1 VPYSGTRPDD
11 RRAAGEL
18 WVHRFHR
25 GADTVCGRGQFEIR
39 RGSTIAA
46 RLLAGLLRLP
56 RSGSAVPVDVR
67 IDRPTGQAVAVWT
80 RTFGRHRMISRQ
92 YRAGKR
98 MVERI
103 GPVELVFRE
112 TVAAELIGYEQL
124 GTRVRLFGR
133 SVPLPAGACPHIHA
147 VARACGQSRFLV
159 AVTVALP
166 RGEPLLTY
174 SGYLDQEASRW

>member
-1 VPYSGTRPDD
+1 MPCFGTRPDD

-25 GADTVCGRGQFEIR
+25 GADTVCGRGQFEIC

-56 RSGSAVPVDVR
+56 KSGSAVPVAVR
-67 IDRPTGQAVAVWT
+67 IDRAGHGISVWT
-80 RTFGRHRMISRQ
+80 RTFDRRRVVSRQ
-92 YRAGKR
+92 YRAGGR
-98 MVERI
+98 MIEWI
-103 GPVELVFRE
+103 GSVELVFRE
-112 TVAAELIGYEQL
+112 TVAAEQIGYEQL

-133 SVPLPAGACPHIHA
+133 SVPLPAGACPHIRA
-147 VARACGQSRFLV
+147 VARACGQSRFRV

-174 SGYLDQEASRW
+174 SGCLEEEASRW